1 MHVLPPVIA
10 SSVAHEYK
18 EKRLPREHDYHAN
31 TATARLRLLC
41 EYDCCCI
48 AAIVADGN
56 EQLVNVGLI
65 KGLAQSGYLDIDIG
79 GAGRGSERFDPAQ
92 VEFSIDKWID
102 RFARSVF
109 DGKPAGKKFCGL
121 LSGKGQ
127 FKLCRGK

>member
-1 MHVLPPVIA
+1 M
-10 SSVAHEYK
+10 S
-18 EKRLPREHDYHAN
+18 
-31 TATARLRLLC
+31 
-41 EYDCCCI
+41 
-48 AAIVADGN
+48 
-56 EQLVNVGLI
+56 LI

-92 VEFSIDKWID
+92 VEFSIDKWTD